1 MPPIRTH
8 RSGFGLAFAAA
19 TLFIFLCTVP
29 GILMLKD
36 YEPNLDGLFLSCLA
50 GGLVFTVALFI
61 GHLVLRRLRVSGRW
75 AYAFLGAVALGG
87 AYASQMPPSNL
98 AVIASK
104 GLLFYF
110 FTFPVL
116 TGAVF
121 GYIYAWRAGWEHERE
136 HPDVLSQ
143 TLEAG
148 AGAAAAPEPAL
159 VQTPEARY
167 FSGPLRVRTSF
178 VLMFLSAVLSTLMAM
193 GARAALNI
201 GYDTSQLENLNIGQ
215 MAERAAAMSLGA
227 GLEMFFLVFIG
238 TVPIFLCVMGGHF
251 IARGLKATSAWAYFG
266 IGLLMP
272 FAFALIS
279 LGFAIAFTLMMLL
292 PAAIGMVLY
301 RQFAGLEPTPVREDI
316 LAEDERDLVGA
327 EHARRRFGRVLKTR

>member
-1 MPPIRTH
+1 MPPIRTN

-29 GILMLKD
+29 GILMVKG
-36 YEPNLDGLFLSCLA
+36 YEPNLDSLFLSCLT
-50 GGLVFTVALFI
+50 GGVVFTVVLFI
-61 GHLVLRRLRVSGRW
+61 GHLILRRLRVSGRW
-75 AYAFLGAVALGG
+75 AYAVLGAVALGG
-87 AYASQMPPSNL
+87 AYASQMPPSDL
-98 AVIASK
+98 VTIAGK

-116 TGAVF
+116 TGAAF
-121 GYIYAWRAGWEHERE
+121 GYIYAWRAGWEHESE

-143 TLEAG
+143 TLAD
-148 AGAAAAPEPAL
+148 GAATAPEPAL

-178 VLMFLSAVLSTLMAM
+178 GLMFLSAVLSTFLAM

-201 GYDTSQLENLNIGQ
+201 GYDTSQLEDRSIGQ
-215 MAERAAAMSLGA
+215 LAEHATAMSLGA

-238 TVPIFLCVMGGHF
+238 TLPIFLCVMGGHF
-251 IARGLKATSAWAYFG
+251 VARGLKANGAWAYFG

-292 PAAIGMVLY
+292 PAAIGMLLY

-316 LAEDERDLVGA
+316 LAGDERDLVGA
-327 EHARRRFGRVLKTR
+327 EHARRRFGRVLKAR